1 MQKSLMSWV
10 ATLRFLEDFASPQDR
25 RVDSSLNWLTSPLGW
40 ITINIDGVVCLAGLE
55 AACGGVIRYH
65 NGKFLVGF
73 SVGLGSVSVVAVELW
88 GIFYGI
94 QTTLKKGFLYI
105 VVESNSE
112 EVVNLIENFGLIT
125 HPNVSL
131 VEEIHKM
138 SKLPSRFVVKH
149 VLWEQNK
156 VVDVMTKGALGA
168 VSLLVLFESPPMFV
182 ASSIVLDVV
191 GSLAITSTFLVLGFY
206 LLFQHKKN
214 TSSIPK

>member
-1 MQKSLMSWV
+1 M
-10 ATLRFLEDFASPQDR
+10 
-25 RVDSSLNWLTSPLGW
+25 
-40 ITINIDGVVCLAGLE
+40 
-55 AACGGVIRYH
+55 
-65 NGKFLVGF
+65 
-73 SVGLGSVSVVAVELW
+73 
-88 GIFYGI
+88 
-94 QTTLKKGFLYI
+94 
-105 VVESNSE
+105 ESNSE